1 MKVFVT
7 GGTGF
12 IGANLVRQLLDQGH
26 EVVCL
31 TRRTSPGL
39 CLDGLDVTL
48 IQADLSDPQAMR
60 RALDGCQQIYH
71 LAGIFDP
78 SPGGRE
84 SMFEVH
90 VNATRSLLQ
99 AGKAVGID
107 RLLLCSSSVTVGFG
121 PKSDPG
127 DENSP
132 IDPGAIY
139 GEDGPLRWYY
149 ESKLA
154 AEALVRDF
162 EGVDTVTV
170 NPDFILGAWDIKPT
184 SGQLVLS
191 MMKGWVPVY
200 PKGGKCF
207 MDADDCALGHIGAME
222 RGRSGERYLLGNEN
236 HSYRDFMAMISQ
248 VTGRRGPLFA
258 LPRRSAEVLGAVG
271 ALGSRFDAHRFA
283 GLDRN
288 VLRSVGQERYRS
300 AAKANAA
307 FRLPR
312 TPLELSIE
320 KAARWFTDHG
330 YLD

>member
-1 MKVFVT
+1 MKAFVT

-12 IGANLVRQLLDQGH
+12 IGANLVRQLLGQGH

-39 CLDGLDVTL
+39 CLEGLDVTL

-60 RALDGCQQIYH
+60 RALDGCQQVYH

-127 DENSP
+127 DEDTL

-236 HSYRDFMAMISQ
+236 HSYHVFMAMISQ
-248 VTGRRGPLFA
+248 SLGAADRSSPCRAGAPISWAQWGPSAAALTRTASLDWTEMSCVAWARSATEA
-258 LPRRSAEVLGAVG
+258 LPRATLPSACHA
-271 ALGSRFDAHRFA
+271 
-283 GLDRN
+283 
-288 VLRSVGQERYRS
+288 
-300 AAKANAA
+300 
-307 FRLPR
+307 
-312 TPLELSIE
+312 PLW
-320 KAARWFTDHG
+320 K
-330 YLD
+330 